1 MSQSVLGSIT
11 IGFEPIWNQWRKLA
25 GYRLW
30 LDAPQHSAVDATH
43 LLQAITELHNNQ
55 ATPLL
60 LAVRTPSLLNS
71 LLEHPPVPGI
81 WLAIKGE
88 WMDDA
93 LLAGRVRN
101 AHQRG
106 VPLVWHGEPGEKPAL
121 PLQNLFHKTL
131 RSLSPEQA
139 LLALRLSL
147 RQYRESGLADTV
159 GTRSPIVA
167 GALYEGLASPTLV
180 GHALDNQK
188 AWGVV
193 GWPGEEVLHSYR
205 LQQIQPE
212 FEACKNIIRALD
224 CDESVEQIEH
234 LLGQDPLL
242 TYRFL
247 RWVNSAA
254 LGLQREIHDVR
265 SGLMTIGYTRLRDWL
280 MAQLPHTNNDPNLH
294 PVRTGMVLRARIME
308 LLADAGIEDNL
319 RREVFLCGL
328 FSQVDLLLGEHLGT
342 AMAHLPLPGRVDSAI
357 LGQTG
362 PYAPWLEVA
371 SALESS
377 NTAMIREVCR
387 AHDISPESANRAL
400 LRALA
405 AQA

>member
-1 MSQSVLGSIT
+1 MSQSVLGSVT
-11 IGFEPIWNQWRKLA
+11 MGFEPIWDQWRKLA

-30 LDAPQHSAVDATH
+30 IDAPQPTAVDAAH
-43 LLQAITELHNNQ
+43 LLQAITELHSTR
-55 ATPLL
+55 AIPLL
-60 LAVRTPSLLNS
+60 LSVRTPALLNS

-81 WLAIKGE
+81 WLAIKSQ

-106 VPLVWHGEPGEKPAL
+106 VALVWHGEPGEKPLLAI
-121 PLQNLFHKTL
+121 QGLFHKTL
-131 RSLSPEQA
+131 LSLNPEQA
-139 LLALRLSL
+139 LLALRISL
-147 RQYRESGLADTV
+147 RQHRESGLADTV

-167 GALYEGLASPTLV
+167 GDLYEGLASPALV
-180 GHALDNQK
+180 GHALDNQQ

-193 GWPGEEVLHSYR
+193 GWPAEEVLHNYR
-205 LQQIQPE
+205 LKQIQPG
-212 FEACKNIIRALD
+212 FEACKHIIRALD
-224 CDESVEQIEH
+224 SDEGMEQIEH
-234 LLGQDPLL
+234 LLGHEPLI

-254 LGLQREIHDVR
+254 LGLQREISDVR
-265 SGLMTIGYTRLRDWL
+265 TGLMTIGYTRLRDWL

-294 PVRTGMVLRARIME
+294 PVRISMVLRARIME

-371 SALESS
+371 SAMESS
-377 NTAMIREVCR
+377 NTSMVREVCR

-405 AQA
+405 TP